1 MGVTTSRQTI
11 EYMASPAQP
20 RPLSQ
25 ASNSAG
31 LAPVAYNG
39 AQKAEPPGGVGMT
52 ESWKQWQGQ
61 VADGKFP
68 LQEYLGGSDHSA
80 VFLTRREQEPRRAA
94 IKLIP
99 AADKNADSQ
108 ILKWKLAMKLPHA
121 NLLRIFEAG
130 QCEIDGTKLLY
141 VVMEPAEENLAE
153 ILTQRPLTG
162 EETRAM
168 LPPLQDALTYL
179 HGKGFVHGQIKPA
192 NILAIGDQLKLSS
205 DSISPSTE
213 SAASN
218 GVTRPAAYDP
228 PGPISAAVSPA
239 ADAWSLGM
247 TLIEVLTA
255 HPLAWDKKQEPAV
268 PKEIEQPFYDIALHT
283 LKLDPNS
290 RWNVQQIKSR
300 LEARTDSRPPAAIAP
315 KKGSIPGWQYALA
328 ILAAAFIIAYL
339 VWPKGTHSPTSTE
352 VQGTQA
358 ASVPK
363 PSPTASATR
372 KTDKKISTDRAR
384 ETAVATAPV
393 KASTTPSS
401 TTGTVPASVVQQ
413 VSPQVSPSAR
423 ATISGKVRVS
433 VKVKID
439 TVGNVASAKLES
451 AGPSKYFARVAQ
463 QAAQDWKFSPAQQD
477 GHPVPSE
484 WMIHFAFGRSG
495 TDITSNQITR

>member
-1 MGVTTSRQTI
+1 VEVTSARQTI
-11 EYMASPAQP
+11 EDMASPAQP
-20 RPLSQ
+20 SP
-25 ASNSAG
+25 ASPASDSAG

-39 AQKAEPPGGVGMT
+39 AQKIERSGGVGMM
-52 ESWKQWQGQ
+52 ENWKQWQGQ

-68 LQEYLGGSDHSA
+68 LQQYLGGSDHSA
-80 VFLTRREQEPRRAA
+80 VFLTRREAEPRRAA

-99 AADKNADSQ
+99 AADKKAESQ

-153 ILTQRPLTG
+153 VLTQRSLSG
-162 EETRAM
+162 EETRVM
-168 LPPLQDALTYL
+168 LPPLLDALNYL

-205 DSISPSTE
+205 DSISPSSE
-213 SAASN
+213 SAATN
-218 GVTRPAAYDP
+218 GATRPVAYGP
-228 PGPISAAVSPA
+228 PGPTSAAVSPA

-255 HPLAWDKKQEPAV
+255 HPLAWDKRQEPAV
-268 PKEIEQPFYDIALHT
+268 PKEIEQPFYDIALNT
-283 LKLDPNS
+283 MKLDPNS
-290 RWNVQQIKSR
+290 RWNVDQVKSR
-300 LEARTDSRPPAAIAP
+300 LEAKANGRQPAAIAT
-315 KKGSIPGWQYALA
+315 KKGSIPRWQFALA
-328 ILAAAFIIAYL
+328 IVAAFIIAYL
-339 VWPKGTHSPTSTE
+339 VWPKGTHPPVSTE

-363 PSPTASATR
+363 PSPTISATR
-372 KTDKKISTDRAR
+372 KPDKKISTDRPK
-384 ETAVATAPV
+384 EAVVPAAPA
-393 KASTTPSS
+393 KASTSASPTSA
-401 TTGTVPASVVQQ
+401 TVPARVVQQ

-433 VKVKID
+433 VKVKVD
-439 TVGNVASAKLES
+439 TAGNVASARLES

-477 GHPVPSE
+477 GRPVPSE

-495 TDITSNQITR
+495 TDMTSNQITR